1 MGHATSVLEGSVFAA
16 GASTEC
22 NEKLAAIEFSEIRA
36 VYGGRSGFA
45 MTRSGRSSR
54 ALSHDRQA
62 HQARLTAYESFSR

>member
-36 VYGGRSGFA
+36 VYGGRSD
-45 MTRSGRSSR
+45 
-54 ALSHDRQA
+54 L
-62 HQARLTAYESFSR
+62 L